1 MTRQRKGGKTLA
13 QSKIRVPIAPPT
25 QAHAGKG
32 DYLRPN
38 NKRVVREELSA
49 MAGENSEK

>member
-1 MTRQRKGGKTLA
+1 MSHLRKGGKTSA
-13 QSKIRVPIAPPT
+13 QSKVRLPIAPPS

-38 NKRVVREELSA
+38 NKRTEREELSA
-49 MAGENSEK
+49 MAGMNNEQ